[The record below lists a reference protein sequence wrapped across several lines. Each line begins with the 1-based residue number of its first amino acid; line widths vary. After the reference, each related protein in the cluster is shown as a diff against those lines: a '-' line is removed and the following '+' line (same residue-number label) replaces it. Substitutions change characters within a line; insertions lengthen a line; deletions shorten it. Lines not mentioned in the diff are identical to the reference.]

1 MMFRIF
7 VWRLFENTKFEKNL
21 LLCFKYK
28 RQRRAHEQTL
38 SKSSVCP
45 CDHPPSALGHEANDF
60 NRVLPARHTDPQVTK
75 RLTC

>member
-7 VWRLFENTKFEKNL
+7 VWRLFENTKFGKNL

-38 SKSSVCP
+38 SKSSLSVRVTT
-45 CDHPPSALGHEANDF
+45 H
-60 NRVLPARHTDPQVTK
+60 RVLWGMK
-75 RLTC
+75 RMTLTVSYQLATLTHRWQNG